1 MNLVG
6 IITRDEAKLL
16 ISKETGRTV
25 VGDGEI
31 IILHDDEL
39 ADIPN
44 NLDPDVI
51 YFGNFQSQDLNRL
64 RLGILKETYIETAGT
79 DVIMIDQS
87 NPVSVPYEMRRV
99 MWNYPAD
106 LTSTIGNVQF
116 DGYKFTLKKTWD
128 VQALGSFANGAG
140 WAIASGINVHSTGT
154 TEATYGLTSGAK
166 KFRLTTDFSGI
177 TAGSLSIETTAV
189 VIGTVTADG
198 IQVFEWDGDETDTS
212 IFLIPKDDFDG
223 GYDTTTL
230 KLEALNKH

>member
-31 IILHDDEL
+31 IQLYDLDL
-39 ADIPN
+39 SDIKGAP
-44 NLDPDVI
+44 DPDVM
-51 YFGNFQSQDLNRL
+51 YFGDFLYGDTSSLTL
-64 RLGILKETYIETAGT
+64 EILKESYIKTAAENKATINYAPFNPPAQYKNIMWNNPQSAGSTAG
-79 DVIMIDQS
+79 I
-87 NPVSVPYEMRRV
+87 
-99 MWNYPAD
+99 
-106 LTSTIGNVQF
+106 TIF
-116 DGYKFTLKKTWD
+116 SGYKFTLKKTWD
-128 VQALGSFANGAG
+128 VQELGSFANGAG

-166 KFRLTTDFSGI
+166 KFRLTIDWSGI
-177 TAGSLSIETTAV
+177 TAGSCSIETSAV

-212 IFLIPKDDFDG
+212 IFLIPTTDFDG
-223 GYDTTTL
+223 GYDTTTI